1 MPNPLSV
8 VVHSDVVVPAQ
19 MDPNEPPHPV
29 LRFSLSVGTPGDV
42 QIAQDPSKAFAYWV
56 LDRVSPASGP
66 KWTFLNGDPNGVPDG
81 VQAYMDDGHI
91 VVFSCL
97 ATYLMYVPQ
106 GPLFEFLAKNGAG
119 GGLKK
124 VEAMHSYLGSG
135 VAPNLGFSYT
145 LVFIP
150 GAAIPAIEDGN
161 YWVKN
166 SSANALQVTT
176 IGSAAV
182 GSVYARSDAWVA
194 ANIDRGSEAA
204 RVVTSPG
211 SPFNQEHRIL
221 VFELIP
227 AADGRYMPVRIL

>member
-29 LRFSLSVGTPGDV
+29 LRFSLSVGAPGDV

-56 LDRVSPASGP
+56 LDRAQPGQWSKVDFPQRG
-66 KWTFLNGDPNGVPDG
+66 PNGVPDG

-135 VAPNLGFSYT
+135 VAQSWISYT

-150 GAAIPAIEDGN
+150 GAAIPAIEDWN

-176 IGSAAV
+176 IGSAA
-182 GSVYARSDAWVA
+182 GGKCICPIGRMG
-194 ANIDRGSEAA
+194 RGK
-204 RVVTSPG
+204 
-211 SPFNQEHRIL
+211 HR
-221 VFELIP
+221 P
-227 AADGRYMPVRIL
+227 RR